1 LPLFDYGRTQ
11 NRIRIEDARFQQTVV
26 LYQDTVLRAAQ
37 EVEDGLTGFVKSREA
52 AVFAGAATTAA
63 RRSADLAFVQYR
75 EGAVDFQRVL
85 DAMRALLE
93 EQTALAQS
101 ESDIAT
107 NLIALYKALGGGW
120 ELHQGQPVIP
130 EAVRTEMEDRTN
142 WHNLLTTPP
151 PSSETTNV
159 ENREVPQHE

>member
-1 LPLFDYGRTQ
+1 
-11 NRIRIEDARFQQTVV
+11 
-26 LYQDTVLRAAQ
+26 
-37 EVEDGLTGFVKSREA
+37 VKSREA

-142 WHNLLTTPP
+142 WDNLLTTPP